1 MNALQSLIIIAVD
14 VNECR
19 DGTYNCSENAQCID
33 EKCGHS
39 CSCQIGYFI
48 EDDNYTCARKF
59 ELFLVHAVLNLLMVL
74 LGGFGMVYT

>member
-1 MNALQSLIIIAVD
+1 MHFTSLIIIAVD

-19 DGTYNCSENAQCID
+19 DGTYNCSKNAQCID

-39 CSCQIGYFI
+39 CSCHTGYFM

-59 ELFLVHAVLNLLMVL
+59 ELFLVDGISWWIWNGIHLIIVL
-74 LGGFGMVYT
+74 